1 MFKPSIKSPL
11 RHLLIGFLVCTLLLG
26 GAGISLVESPAGA
39 GSVDDAKRKVGQIA
53 DQLEAA
59 EEEVDRLSEELAIAV
74 ENKRQLEVEIVSTEV
89 EIAAKQTELGGVQ
102 GQMSDLAIE
111 AFVGGG
117 RGGSISGLLAPGG
130 GPNESVQRQYLTEIA
145 LNVGLASSDQLD
157 ALISD
162 LDDLQGRLERD
173 RAGAEDLAARITR
186 DEVTTENEID
196 KLVALNTKAERELGQ
211 AISAERARR
220 AAAAAAAARADAERI
235 TGGRDNGGGGG
246 GGGGN
251 GGGGG
256 GNGGGGSNPEP
267 FDPGSVPPSSSRGA
281 IAVAAAKSQIGV
293 RYIKYMSREGVGF
306 DCSGLTGW
314 AWGKAGVSI
323 PHQSRQQFNT
333 TAHVPIAYI
342 EPGDL
347 IYFYSP
353 ITHVGIYIGGGMMVD
368 APGPG
373 RFVRLAAVTFS
384 KVVGVSRPG

>member
-102 GQMSDLAIE
+102 GQMSNLAIE

-157 ALISD
+157 ALITD

-173 RAGAEDLAARITR
+173 RSDAEALAARITQ
-186 DEVTTENEID
+186 DEVTTQNEID
-196 KLVALNTKAERELGQ
+196 KLFALSAKAERELGQ
-211 AISAERARR
+211 ALSAERARR
-220 AAAAAAAARADAERI
+220 AAAAAAAARDDAERI
-235 TGGRDNGGGGG
+235 TGGR
-246 GGGGN
+246 
-251 GGGGG
+251 

-314 AWGKAGVSI
+314 AWEQAGVSI

-333 TAHVPIAYI
+333 TARVPIAYI

>member
-26 GAGISLVESPAGA
+26 GAGISLVESPASA

-157 ALISD
+157 ALITD

-173 RAGAEDLAARITR
+173 RADAEDLAARITQ
-186 DEVTTENEID
+186 DEVTTQNEID
-196 KLVALNTKAERELGQ
+196 KLFALSAKAERELGQ
-211 AISAERARR
+211 ALSAERARR
-220 AAAAAAAARADAERI
+220 AAAAAAAAREDAERI
-235 TGGRDNGGGGG
+235 TGGR
-246 GGGGN
+246 
-251 GGGGG
+251 

-314 AWGKAGVSI
+314 AWEQAGISI

-333 TAHVPIAYI
+333 TARVPIAYI

-353 ITHVGIYIGGGMMVD
+353 ITHVGIYVGGGMMVD

>member
-157 ALISD
+157 ALITD
-162 LDDLQGRLERD
+162 LDDLQRRLERD
-173 RAGAEDLAARITR
+173 RSDAEDLAARITQ
-186 DEVTTENEID
+186 DEVTTQNEID
-196 KLVALNTKAERELGQ
+196 KLFALNAKAERELGQ

-220 AAAAAAAARADAERI
+220 AAAAAAEARADAERI
-235 TGGRDNGGGGG
+235 TGGR
-246 GGGGN
+246 
-251 GGGGG
+251 

-314 AWGKAGVSI
+314 AWEQAGVSI

-333 TAHVPIAYI
+333 TARVPIAYI

-353 ITHVGIYIGGGMMVD
+353 ITHVGIYVGGGMMVD

>member
-11 RHLLIGFLVCTLLLG
+11 RHLLIGFLVCTVLLG

-89 EIAAKQTELGGVQ
+89 EIAAKQAELGGVQ

-145 LNVGLASSDQLD
+145 LNVGLASTDQLD
-157 ALISD
+157 ALITD

-173 RAGAEDLAARITR
+173 RSDAEALAARITQ
-186 DEVTTENEID
+186 DEVTTQNEID
-196 KLVALNTKAERELGQ
+196 KLFALSAKAERELGQ
-211 AISAERARR
+211 ALSAERARR
-220 AAAAAAAARADAERI
+220 AAAAAAAAREEADRI
-235 TGGRDNGGGGG
+235 T

-251 GGGGG
+251 G
-256 GNGGGGSNPEP
+256 GGGGSNPEP

-306 DCSGLTGW
+306 DCSGLTAW
-314 AWGKAGVSI
+314 AWEQAGVSM

-333 TAHVPIAYI
+333 TAHVPIKYI

-353 ITHVGIYIGGGMMVD
+353 ITHVGIYVGGGMMVD

-384 KVVGVSRPG
+384 KVTGVSRPG

>member
-26 GAGISLVESPAGA
+26 GAGISLVESPASA

-74 ENKRQLEVEIVSTEV
+74 EDKRQLEVEIVSTEV

-157 ALISD
+157 ALITD

-173 RAGAEDLAARITR
+173 RADAEDLAARITQ
-186 DEVTTENEID
+186 DEVTTQNEID
-196 KLVALNTKAERELGQ
+196 KLFALSAKAERELGQ
-211 AISAERARR
+211 ALSAERARR
-220 AAAAAAAARADAERI
+220 AAAAAAAAREDAERI
-235 TGGRDNGGGGG
+235 TGGR
-246 GGGGN
+246 
-251 GGGGG
+251 

-314 AWGKAGVSI
+314 AWEQAGISI

-333 TAHVPIAYI
+333 TARVPIAYI

-353 ITHVGIYIGGGMMVD
+353 ITHVGIYVGGGMMVD

-384 KVVGVSRPG
+384 KVTGVSRPG

>member
-1 MFKPSIKSPL
+1 MMFKPSIKSPL

-102 GQMSDLAIE
+102 GQMSNLAIE

-157 ALISD
+157 ALITD

-173 RAGAEDLAARITR
+173 RSDAEDLAARITQ
-186 DEVTTENEID
+186 DEVTTQNEID
-196 KLVALNTKAERELGQ
+196 KLFALSAKAERELGQ
-211 AISAERARR
+211 ALSAERARR
-220 AAAAAAAARADAERI
+220 AAAAAAAAREDADRI
-235 TGGRDNGGGGG
+235 TGGR
-246 GGGGN
+246 
-251 GGGGG
+251 

-314 AWGKAGVSI
+314 AWEQAGVSI

>member
-26 GAGISLVESPAGA
+26 GAGISLVESPASA

-74 ENKRQLEVEIVSTEV
+74 EDKRQLEVEIVSTEV

-157 ALISD
+157 ALITD

-173 RAGAEDLAARITR
+173 RADAEDLAARITR
-186 DEVTTENEID
+186 DEVTTQNEID
-196 KLVALNTKAERELGQ
+196 KLFALSAKAERELGQ
-211 AISAERARR
+211 ALSAERARR
-220 AAAAAAAARADAERI
+220 AAAAAAAAREDAERI
-235 TGGRDNGGGGG
+235 TGGR
-246 GGGGN
+246 
-251 GGGGG
+251 

-314 AWGKAGVSI
+314 AWEQAGISI

-333 TAHVPIAYI
+333 TARVPIAYI

-353 ITHVGIYIGGGMMVD
+353 ITHVGIYVGGGMMVD

>member
-26 GAGISLVESPAGA
+26 GAGISLVESPASA

-157 ALISD
+157 ALITD

-173 RAGAEDLAARITR
+173 RADAEDLAARITQ
-186 DEVTTENEID
+186 DEVTTQNEID
-196 KLVALNTKAERELGQ
+196 KLFALSAKAERELGQ
-211 AISAERARR
+211 ALSAERARR
-220 AAAAAAAARADAERI
+220 AAAAAAAAREDAERI
-235 TGGRDNGGGGG
+235 TGGN
-246 GGGGN
+246 
-251 GGGGG
+251 GGG

-293 RYIKYMSREGVGF
+293 RYIKFMSREGVGF
-306 DCSGLTGW
+306 DCSGLTAW
-314 AWGKAGVSI
+314 AWGQAGVSI

-333 TAHVPIAYI
+333 TARVPIAYI

-353 ITHVGIYIGGGMMVD
+353 ITHVGIYVGGGMMVD

>member
-1 MFKPSIKSPL
+1 MFKHSIKSPL

-74 ENKRQLEVEIVSTEV
+74 ENKRQLEVEIVSTEA

-157 ALISD
+157 ALITD

-173 RAGAEDLAARITR
+173 RSDAEDLAARITQ
-186 DEVTTENEID
+186 DEVTTQNEID
-196 KLVALNTKAERELGQ
+196 KLFALSAKAERELGQ
-211 AISAERARR
+211 ALSAERARR
-220 AAAAAAAARADAERI
+220 AAAAAAAAREEAERI
-235 TGGRDNGGGGG
+235 TGGRGDGGGGG
-246 GGGGN
+246 SGN
-251 GGGGG
+251 G
-256 GNGGGGSNPEP
+256 GGGGSNPEP

-281 IAVAAAKSQIGV
+281 IAVAAAKSQVGV

-306 DCSGLTGW
+306 DCSGLTAW
-314 AWGKAGVSI
+314 AWEQAGVSI

-333 TAHVPIAYI
+333 TARVPIAYI

-373 RFVRLAAVTFS
+373 RFVRYAAVTFS

>member
-11 RHLLIGFLVCTLLLG
+11 RHLLTGFLVCTLLLG
-26 GAGISLVESPAGA
+26 GAGISLVTSPAGA

-74 ENKRQLEVEIVSTEV
+74 EDKRQLEVEIVSTEV

-157 ALISD
+157 ALITD

-173 RAGAEDLAARITR
+173 RADAEDLAARITQ
-186 DEVTTENEID
+186 DEVTTQNEID
-196 KLVALNTKAERELGQ
+196 KLFALSAKAERELGQ
-211 AISAERARR
+211 ALSAERARR
-220 AAAAAAAARADAERI
+220 AAAAAAAAREEAERI
-235 TGGRDNGGGGG
+235 TGGN
-246 GGGGN
+246 
-251 GGGGG
+251 GGG

-314 AWGKAGVSI
+314 AWEQAGISI

-333 TAHVPIAYI
+333 TAHVPIKYI

-353 ITHVGIYIGGGMMVD
+353 ITHVGIYVGGGMMVD

-384 KVVGVSRPG
+384 KVTGVSRPG

>member
-157 ALISD
+157 ALITD

-173 RAGAEDLAARITR
+173 RSDAEDLAARITQ
-186 DEVTTENEID
+186 DEVTTQNEID
-196 KLVALNTKAERELGQ
+196 KLFALSAKAERELGQ
-211 AISAERARR
+211 ALSAERARR
-220 AAAAAAAARADAERI
+220 AAAAAAAAREEAERLA
-235 TGGRDNGGGGG
+235 GGGGGG

-251 GGGGG
+251 GGGE
-256 GNGGGGSNPEP
+256 SNPEP
-267 FDPGSVPPSSSRGA
+267 FDPGTVPPSSSRGA
-281 IAVAAAKSQIGV
+281 IAVAAAKSQVGV
-293 RYIKYMSREGVGF
+293 PYIKYMSREGVGF
-306 DCSGLTGW
+306 DCSGLTAW
-314 AWGKAGVSI
+314 AWGQAGVSI

-333 TAHVPIAYI
+333 TDHVPIAYI

-373 RFVRLAAVTFS
+373 RFVRYAAVTFS
-384 KVVGVSRPG
+384 KVTGVSRPG

>member
-26 GAGISLVESPAGA
+26 GAGISLVESPASA

-145 LNVGLASSDQLD
+145 LNVGLANSDQLD
-157 ALISD
+157 ALITD

-173 RAGAEDLAARITR
+173 RADAEDLAARITQ
-186 DEVTTENEID
+186 DEVTTQNEID
-196 KLVALNTKAERELGQ
+196 KLFALSAKAERELGQ
-211 AISAERARR
+211 ALSAERARR
-220 AAAAAAAARADAERI
+220 AAAAAAAAREDAERI
-235 TGGRDNGGGGG
+235 TGGR
-246 GGGGN
+246 
-251 GGGGG
+251 

-314 AWGKAGVSI
+314 AWEQAGVSI

-333 TAHVPIAYI
+333 TARVPIAYI

-353 ITHVGIYIGGGMMVD
+353 ITHVGIYVGGGMMVD

>member
-11 RHLLIGFLVCTLLLG
+11 RHLLTGFLVCALLLG

-157 ALISD
+157 ALITD
-162 LDDLQGRLERD
+162 LDDLQRRLERD
-173 RAGAEDLAARITR
+173 RADAEDLAARITR
-186 DEVTTENEID
+186 DEVTTQNEID
-196 KLVALNTKAERELGQ
+196 KLFALSAKAERELGQ
-211 AISAERARR
+211 ALSAERARR
-220 AAAAAAAARADAERI
+220 AAAAAAAAREEAEQI
-235 TGGRDNGGGGG
+235 TGGN
-246 GGGGN
+246 
-251 GGGGG
+251 GGG

-293 RYIKYMSREGVGF
+293 RYIKFMSREGVGF
-306 DCSGLTGW
+306 DCSGLTAW
-314 AWGKAGVSI
+314 AWGQAGVSI

-333 TAHVPIAYI
+333 TARVPIAYI

>member
-74 ENKRQLEVEIVSTEV
+74 EDKRQLEVEIVSTEV

-157 ALISD
+157 ALITD

-173 RAGAEDLAARITR
+173 RADAEDLAARITQ
-186 DEVTTENEID
+186 DEVTTQNEID
-196 KLVALNTKAERELGQ
+196 KLFALSAKAERELGQ
-211 AISAERARR
+211 ALSAERARR
-220 AAAAAAAARADAERI
+220 AAAAAAAAREDAERI
-235 TGGRDNGGGGG
+235 TGGR
-246 GGGGN
+246 
-251 GGGGG
+251 

-314 AWGKAGVSI
+314 AWEQAGISI

-333 TAHVPIAYI
+333 TARVPIAYI

-353 ITHVGIYIGGGMMVD
+353 ITHVGIYVGGGMMVD

-384 KVVGVSRPG
+384 KVTGVSRPG

>member
-157 ALISD
+157 ALITD

-173 RAGAEDLAARITR
+173 RSDAEDLAARITQ
-186 DEVTTENEID
+186 DEVTTQNEID
-196 KLVALNTKAERELGQ
+196 KLFALSAKAERELGQ
-211 AISAERARR
+211 ALSAERARR
-220 AAAAAAAARADAERI
+220 AAAAAAAAREDAERI
-235 TGGRDNGGGGG
+235 TGGR
-246 GGGGN
+246 
-251 GGGGG
+251 

-314 AWGKAGVSI
+314 AWEQAGVSI

-333 TAHVPIAYI
+333 TARVPIAYI

-353 ITHVGIYIGGGMMVD
+353 ITHVGIYVGGGMMVD

>member
-1 MFKPSIKSPL
+1 MFKPSMKSPL

-157 ALISD
+157 ALITD
-162 LDDLQGRLERD
+162 LDDLQRRLERD
-173 RAGAEDLAARITR
+173 RSDAEDLAARITQ
-186 DEVTTENEID
+186 DEVTTQNEID
-196 KLVALNTKAERELGQ
+196 KLFALSAKAERELGQ
-211 AISAERARR
+211 ALSAERARR
-220 AAAAAAAARADAERI
+220 AAAAAAAAREDAERI
-235 TGGRDNGGGGG
+235 TGGR
-246 GGGGN
+246 
-251 GGGGG
+251 

-306 DCSGLTGW
+306 DCSGLTAW
-314 AWGKAGVSI
+314 AWEQAGVSI

-333 TAHVPIAYI
+333 TARVPIAYI

-353 ITHVGIYIGGGMMVD
+353 ITHVGIYVGGGMMVD

-384 KVVGVSRPG
+384 KVTGVSRPG

>member
-11 RHLLIGFLVCTLLLG
+11 RHLLTGFLVCTLLLG
-26 GAGISLVESPAGA
+26 GAGISLVASPAGA

-157 ALISD
+157 ALITD

-173 RAGAEDLAARITR
+173 RADAEALAARITQ
-186 DEVTTENEID
+186 DEVSTQNEID
-196 KLVALNTKAERELGQ
+196 KLFALSAKAERELGQ
-211 AISAERARR
+211 ALSAERARR
-220 AAAAAAAARADAERI
+220 AAAAAAAAREEAERI
-235 TGGRDNGGGGG
+235 TGGN
-246 GGGGN
+246 
-251 GGGGG
+251 GGG

-306 DCSGLTGW
+306 DCSGLTAW
-314 AWGKAGVSI
+314 AWEQAGISI

-333 TAHVPIAYI
+333 TAHVPIKYI

-353 ITHVGIYIGGGMMVD
+353 ITHVGIYVGGGMMVD

-384 KVVGVSRPG
+384 KVTGVSRPG

>member
-26 GAGISLVESPAGA
+26 GAGISLVESPASA

-74 ENKRQLEVEIVSTEV
+74 EDKRQLEVEIVSTEV

-157 ALISD
+157 ALITD

-173 RAGAEDLAARITR
+173 RADAEALAARITQ
-186 DEVTTENEID
+186 DEVSTQNEID
-196 KLVALNTKAERELGQ
+196 KLFALSAKAERELGQ
-211 AISAERARR
+211 ALSAERARR
-220 AAAAAAAARADAERI
+220 AAAAAAAAREDAERI
-235 TGGRDNGGGGG
+235 TGGR
-246 GGGGN
+246 
-251 GGGGG
+251 

-314 AWGKAGVSI
+314 AWEQAGISI

-333 TAHVPIAYI
+333 TARVPIAYI

-353 ITHVGIYIGGGMMVD
+353 ITHVGIYVGGGMMVD

>member
-1 MFKPSIKSPL
+1 MFKPSVKSPL

-59 EEEVDRLSEELAIAV
+59 EEEIDRLSEELAIAV

-157 ALISD
+157 ALITD

-173 RAGAEDLAARITR
+173 RSDAEDLAARITQ
-186 DEVTTENEID
+186 DEVTTQNEID
-196 KLVALNTKAERELGQ
+196 KLFALNAKAERELGQ
-211 AISAERARR
+211 ALSAERARR
-220 AAAAAAAARADAERI
+220 AAAAAAAAREEAERLA
-235 TGGRDNGGGGG
+235 
-246 GGGGN
+246 
-251 GGGGG
+251 GG

-267 FDPGSVPPSSSRGA
+267 FDPGTVPPSSSRGA
-281 IAVAAAKSQIGV
+281 IAVAAAKSQVGV
-293 RYIKYMSREGVGF
+293 PYIKYMSREGVGF
-306 DCSGLTGW
+306 DCSGLTAW
-314 AWGKAGVSI
+314 AWGQAGVSI

-373 RFVRLAAVTFS
+373 RFVRYAAVTFS
-384 KVVGVSRPG
+384 KVTGVSRPG

>member
-1 MFKPSIKSPL
+1 MMFKPSIKSPL

-74 ENKRQLEVEIVSTEV
+74 EDKRQLEVEIVSTEV

-157 ALISD
+157 ALITD
-162 LDDLQGRLERD
+162 LDDLQRRLERD
-173 RAGAEDLAARITR
+173 RADAEDLAARITQ
-186 DEVTTENEID
+186 DEVTTQNEID
-196 KLVALNTKAERELGQ
+196 KLVDLNAKAERELGQ
-211 AISAERARR
+211 ALSAERARR
-220 AAAAAAAARADAERI
+220 AAAAAAAARDEAERI
-235 TGGRDNGGGGG
+235 TGGG

-251 GGGGG
+251 G
-256 GNGGGGSNPEP
+256 GGGGSNPEP

-293 RYIKYMSREGVGF
+293 RYIKFMSREGVGF
-306 DCSGLTGW
+306 DCSGLTAW
-314 AWGKAGVSI
+314 AWGQAGVSI

-333 TAHVPIAYI
+333 TARVPIAYI

>member
-1 MFKPSIKSPL
+1 MMFKPSIKSPL

-157 ALISD
+157 ALITD

-173 RAGAEDLAARITR
+173 RADSEDLAARITQ
-186 DEVTTENEID
+186 DEVTTQNEID
-196 KLVALNTKAERELGQ
+196 KLFALNAKAERELGQ
-211 AISAERARR
+211 ALSAERARR

-235 TGGRDNGGGGG
+235 TGGR
-246 GGGGN
+246 GN
-251 GGGGG
+251 GGG
-256 GNGGGGSNPEP
+256 GGGGSNPEP
-267 FDPGSVPPSSSRGA
+267 FDPDSVPPSSSRGA

-293 RYIKYMSREGVGF
+293 RYIKFMSREGVGF

-314 AWGKAGVSI
+314 AWEQAGVSI

-333 TAHVPIAYI
+333 TARVPIAYI

-373 RFVRLAAVTFS
+373 RFVRYAAVTFS

>member
-1 MFKPSIKSPL
+1 MMFKPSIKSPL

-26 GAGISLVESPAGA
+26 GAGSSLVASPAGA

-157 ALISD
+157 ALITD

-173 RAGAEDLAARITR
+173 RAEAEDLAARITQ
-186 DEVTTENEID
+186 DEVTTQNEID
-196 KLVALNTKAERELGQ
+196 KLFALSAKAERELGQ
-211 AISAERARR
+211 ALSAERARR
-220 AAAAAAAARADAERI
+220 AAAAAAAAREEAERI
-235 TGGRDNGGGGG
+235 TGGRGD
-246 GGGGN
+246 
-251 GGGGG
+251 
-256 GNGGGGSNPEP
+256 GGGGSNPEP
-267 FDPGSVPPSSSRGA
+267 FDPDSVPPSSSRGA
-281 IAVAAAKSQIGV
+281 IAVAAAKSQVGV

-306 DCSGLTGW
+306 DCSGLTAW
-314 AWGKAGVSI
+314 AWEQAGVSI

-333 TAHVPIAYI
+333 TARVPIAYI

-373 RFVRLAAVTFS
+373 RFVRYAAVTFS

>member
-39 GSVDDAKRKVGQIA
+39 GSVDDAKRKVSQIA
-53 DQLEAA
+53 DQLDAA

-157 ALISD
+157 ALITD

-173 RAGAEDLAARITR
+173 RADAEDLAARITQ
-186 DEVTTENEID
+186 DEVTTQNEID
-196 KLVALNTKAERELGQ
+196 KLFALNAKAERELGQ

-220 AAAAAAAARADAERI
+220 AAAAAAAAREDAERI
-235 TGGRDNGGGGG
+235 TGGN
-246 GGGGN
+246 
-251 GGGGG
+251 GGG

-281 IAVAAAKSQIGV
+281 IAVAAAKSQVGV

-306 DCSGLTGW
+306 DCSGLTAW
-314 AWGKAGVSI
+314 AWEQAGVSI

-373 RFVRLAAVTFS
+373 RFVRYAAVTFS

>member
-74 ENKRQLEVEIVSTEV
+74 EDKRQLEVEIVSTEV

-157 ALISD
+157 ALITD

-173 RAGAEDLAARITR
+173 RADAEDLAARITQ
-186 DEVTTENEID
+186 DEVTTQNEID
-196 KLVALNTKAERELGQ
+196 KLFALSAKAERELGQ
-211 AISAERARR
+211 ALSAERARR
-220 AAAAAAAARADAERI
+220 AAAAAAAAREDAERI
-235 TGGRDNGGGGG
+235 TGGR
-246 GGGGN
+246 
-251 GGGGG
+251 

-314 AWGKAGVSI
+314 AWEQAGISI

-333 TAHVPIAYI
+333 TARVPIAYI

-353 ITHVGIYIGGGMMVD
+353 ITHVGIYVGGGMMVD

>member
-26 GAGISLVESPAGA
+26 GAGISLVESPASA

-157 ALISD
+157 ALITD

-173 RAGAEDLAARITR
+173 RADAEDLAARITQ
-186 DEVTTENEID
+186 DEVTTQNEID
-196 KLVALNTKAERELGQ
+196 KLVDLNAKAERELGQ
-211 AISAERARR
+211 ALSAERARR
-220 AAAAAAAARADAERI
+220 AAAAAAAAREEAERI
-235 TGGRDNGGGGG
+235 TGGN
-246 GGGGN
+246 
-251 GGGGG
+251 GGG

-314 AWGKAGVSI
+314 AWEQAGISI

-333 TAHVPIAYI
+333 TAHVPIKYI

-353 ITHVGIYIGGGMMVD
+353 ITHVGIYVGGGMMVD

-384 KVVGVSRPG
+384 KVTGVSRPG

>member
-11 RHLLIGFLVCTLLLG
+11 RHLLIGFLVCTLVLG

-117 RGGSISGLLAPGG
+117 RGGSISVLLAPGG

-157 ALISD
+157 ALITD

-173 RAGAEDLAARITR
+173 RSDAEDLAARITQ
-186 DEVTTENEID
+186 DEVTTQNEID
-196 KLVALNTKAERELGQ
+196 KLFALSAKAERELGQ
-211 AISAERARR
+211 ALSAERARR
-220 AAAAAAAARADAERI
+220 AAAAAAAAREEADRI
-235 TGGRDNGGGGG
+235 T

-251 GGGGG
+251 G
-256 GNGGGGSNPEP
+256 GGGGSNPEP

-314 AWGKAGVSI
+314 AWEQAGISI

-333 TAHVPIAYI
+333 TAHVPIKYI

>member
-1 MFKPSIKSPL
+1 MFKPSMKSPL

-157 ALISD
+157 ALITD
-162 LDDLQGRLERD
+162 LDDLQRRLERD
-173 RAGAEDLAARITR
+173 RSDAEDLAARITQ
-186 DEVTTENEID
+186 DEVTTQNEID
-196 KLVALNTKAERELGQ
+196 KLFALSAKAERELGQ

-220 AAAAAAAARADAERI
+220 AAAAAAEARADAERI
-235 TGGRDNGGGGG
+235 TGGR
-246 GGGGN
+246 
-251 GGGGG
+251 

-314 AWGKAGVSI
+314 AWEQAGVSI

-333 TAHVPIAYI
+333 TARVPIAYI

-353 ITHVGIYIGGGMMVD
+353 ITHVGIYVGGGMMVD

>member
-1 MFKPSIKSPL
+1 MFKPSMKSPL

-157 ALISD
+157 ALITD
-162 LDDLQGRLERD
+162 LDDLQRRLERD
-173 RAGAEDLAARITR
+173 RSDAEDLAARITQ
-186 DEVTTENEID
+186 DEVTTQNEID
-196 KLVALNTKAERELGQ
+196 KLFALSAKAERELGQ
-211 AISAERARR
+211 ALSAERARR
-220 AAAAAAAARADAERI
+220 AAAAAAAAREDAERI
-235 TGGRDNGGGGG
+235 TGGR
-246 GGGGN
+246 
-251 GGGGG
+251 

-314 AWGKAGVSI
+314 AWEQAGVSI

-333 TAHVPIAYI
+333 TARVPIAYI

-353 ITHVGIYIGGGMMVD
+353 ITHVGIYVGGGMMVD

>member
-11 RHLLIGFLVCTLLLG
+11 RHLLTGFLVCTLLLG
-26 GAGISLVESPAGA
+26 GAGISLVASPAGA

-157 ALISD
+157 ALITD
-162 LDDLQGRLERD
+162 LDDLQRRLERD
-173 RAGAEDLAARITR
+173 RADAEDLAARITQ
-186 DEVTTENEID
+186 DEVTTQNEID
-196 KLVALNTKAERELGQ
+196 KLVDLNAKAERELGQ
-211 AISAERARR
+211 ALSAERARR
-220 AAAAAAAARADAERI
+220 AAAAAAAARDEAERI
-235 TGGRDNGGGGG
+235 TGGG

-251 GGGGG
+251 G
-256 GNGGGGSNPEP
+256 GGGGSNPEP

-293 RYIKYMSREGVGF
+293 RYIKFMSREGVGF
-306 DCSGLTGW
+306 DCSGLTAW
-314 AWGKAGVSI
+314 AWGQAGVSI

-333 TAHVPIAYI
+333 TARVPIAYI

>member
-11 RHLLIGFLVCTLLLG
+11 RHLLTGFLVCTLLLG
-26 GAGISLVESPAGA
+26 GAGISLVASPAGA

-117 RGGSISGLLAPGG
+117 HGGSISGLLAPGG

-157 ALISD
+157 ALITD

-173 RAGAEDLAARITR
+173 RADAEDLAARITQ
-186 DEVTTENEID
+186 DEVTTQNEID
-196 KLVALNTKAERELGQ
+196 KLFALSAKAERELGQ
-211 AISAERARR
+211 ALSAERARR
-220 AAAAAAAARADAERI
+220 AAAAAAEARADAERI
-235 TGGRDNGGGGG
+235 TGGRGD
-246 GGGGN
+246 
-251 GGGGG
+251 
-256 GNGGGGSNPEP
+256 GGGGSNPEP

-306 DCSGLTGW
+306 DCSGLTAW
-314 AWGKAGVSI
+314 AWEQAGVSI

-333 TAHVPIAYI
+333 TARVPIAYI

-373 RFVRLAAVTFS
+373 RFVRYAAVTFS

>member
-11 RHLLIGFLVCTLLLG
+11 RHLLTGFLVCTLLLG
-26 GAGISLVESPAGA
+26 GAGISLVASPAGA

-145 LNVGLASSDQLD
+145 LNVGLANSDQLD
-157 ALISD
+157 ALITD

-173 RAGAEDLAARITR
+173 RADAEDLAARITQ
-186 DEVTTENEID
+186 DEVSTQNEID
-196 KLVALNTKAERELGQ
+196 KLFALSAKAERELGQ
-211 AISAERARR
+211 ALSAERARR
-220 AAAAAAAARADAERI
+220 AAAAAAAAREEAERI
-235 TGGRDNGGGGG
+235 TGGN
-246 GGGGN
+246 
-251 GGGGG
+251 GGG

-306 DCSGLTGW
+306 DCSGLTAW
-314 AWGKAGVSI
+314 AWEQAGISI

-333 TAHVPIAYI
+333 TAHVPIKYI

-353 ITHVGIYIGGGMMVD
+353 ITHVGIYVGGGMMVD

-384 KVVGVSRPG
+384 KVTGVSRPG

>member
-1 MFKPSIKSPL
+1 MFKPSIKSSL
-11 RHLLIGFLVCTLLLG
+11 RHLLVGFLVCTLLVG
-26 GAGISLVESPAGA
+26 GAGISLVESPANA
-39 GSVDDAKRKVGQIA
+39 GSVDDAKRKVSQIA

-74 ENKRQLEVEIVSTEV
+74 ENKRQLEVEIATTEV

-102 GQMSDLAIE
+102 GQMSNLAIE

-173 RAGAEDLAARITR
+173 RSDAEDLAARITQ
-186 DEVTTENEID
+186 DEVTTQNEID
-196 KLVALNTKAERELGQ
+196 KLVALNAKAERELGQ
-211 AISAERARR
+211 ALSAERGRR
-220 AAAAAAAARADAERI
+220 AAAAAAAARAEADRI
-235 TGGRDNGGGGG
+235 TGGN

-251 GGGGG
+251 GGSGNS
-256 GNGGGGSNPEP
+256 GNGGGGSNLEP

-306 DCSGLTGW
+306 DCSGLTAW
-314 AWGKAGVSI
+314 AWDQAGVSI

-333 TAHVPIAYI
+333 TARVPIAYI

>member
-11 RHLLIGFLVCTLLLG
+11 RHLLTGFLVCTLLLG
-26 GAGISLVESPAGA
+26 GAGISLVTSPAGA

-145 LNVGLASSDQLD
+145 LNVGLANSDQLD
-157 ALISD
+157 ALITD

-173 RAGAEDLAARITR
+173 RADAEDLAARITQ
-186 DEVTTENEID
+186 DEVTTQNEID
-196 KLVALNTKAERELGQ
+196 KLFALSAKAERELGQ
-211 AISAERARR
+211 ALSAERARR
-220 AAAAAAAARADAERI
+220 AAAAAAAAREEAERI
-235 TGGRDNGGGGG
+235 TGGN
-246 GGGGN
+246 
-251 GGGGG
+251 GGG

-314 AWGKAGVSI
+314 AWEQAGISI

-333 TAHVPIAYI
+333 TAHVPIKYI

-353 ITHVGIYIGGGMMVD
+353 ITHVGIYVGGGMMVD

>member
-26 GAGISLVESPAGA
+26 GAGISLVESPASA

-89 EIAAKQTELGGVQ
+89 EIAAKKTELGGVQ

-157 ALISD
+157 ALITD

-173 RAGAEDLAARITR
+173 RADAEDLAARITQ
-186 DEVTTENEID
+186 DEVTTQNEID
-196 KLVALNTKAERELGQ
+196 KLFALSAKAERELGQ
-211 AISAERARR
+211 ALSAERARR
-220 AAAAAAAARADAERI
+220 AAAAAAAAREDAERI
-235 TGGRDNGGGGG
+235 TGGR
-246 GGGGN
+246 
-251 GGGGG
+251 

-314 AWGKAGVSI
+314 AWEQAGISI

-333 TAHVPIAYI
+333 TARVPIAYI

-353 ITHVGIYIGGGMMVD
+353 ITHVGIYVGGGMMVD

>member
-1 MFKPSIKSPL
+1 MMFKPSIKSPL

-39 GSVDDAKRKVGQIA
+39 GSVDDAKRKVSQIA
-53 DQLEAA
+53 DQLDAA

-74 ENKRQLEVEIVSTEV
+74 ENKRQLEVEIASTEV

-157 ALISD
+157 ALITD

-173 RAGAEDLAARITR
+173 RSDAEDLAARITQ
-186 DEVTTENEID
+186 DEVTTQNEID
-196 KLVALNTKAERELGQ
+196 KLFALNAKAERELGQ

-220 AAAAAAAARADAERI
+220 AAAAAAAAREEAERI
-235 TGGRDNGGGGG
+235 TGDRGDG

-251 GGGGG
+251 G
-256 GNGGGGSNPEP
+256 GGGGSNPEP

-281 IAVAAAKSQIGV
+281 IAVAAAKSQVGV

-306 DCSGLTGW
+306 DCSGLTAW
-314 AWGKAGVSI
+314 AWEQAGVSI

-333 TAHVPIAYI
+333 TARVPIAYI

-373 RFVRLAAVTFS
+373 RFVRYAAVTFS

>member
-11 RHLLIGFLVCTLLLG
+11 RHLLIGFLVCTVLLG

-157 ALISD
+157 ALITD

-173 RAGAEDLAARITR
+173 RSDAEALAARITQ
-186 DEVTTENEID
+186 DEVTTQNEID
-196 KLVALNTKAERELGQ
+196 KLFALSAKAERELGQ
-211 AISAERARR
+211 ALSAERARR
-220 AAAAAAAARADAERI
+220 AAAAAAAAREDADRI
-235 TGGRDNGGGGG
+235 T
-246 GGGGN
+246 
-251 GGGGG
+251 GGG

-314 AWGKAGVSI
+314 AWEQAGVSI

-333 TAHVPIAYI
+333 TARVPIAYI

-373 RFVRLAAVTFS
+373 RFVRYAAVTFS

>member
-145 LNVGLASSDQLD
+145 LNVGLASTDQLD
-157 ALISD
+157 ALITD

-173 RAGAEDLAARITR
+173 RSDAEALAARITQ
-186 DEVTTENEID
+186 DEVTTQNEID
-196 KLVALNTKAERELGQ
+196 KLFALSAKAERELGQ
-211 AISAERARR
+211 ALSAERARR
-220 AAAAAAAARADAERI
+220 AAAAAAAAREGAERI
-235 TGGRDNGGGGG
+235 TGDRGD
-246 GGGGN
+246 
-251 GGGGG
+251 GGGG

-314 AWGKAGVSI
+314 AWEQAGVSI

-333 TAHVPIAYI
+333 TARVPIAYI

-353 ITHVGIYIGGGMMVD
+353 ITHVGIYVGGGMMVD

>member
-1 MFKPSIKSPL
+1 MMFKPSIKSPL

-26 GAGISLVESPAGA
+26 GAGISLVESPASA
-39 GSVDDAKRKVGQIA
+39 GSVDDAKRKVSQIA

-157 ALISD
+157 ALITD

-173 RAGAEDLAARITR
+173 RSDAEDLAARITQ
-186 DEVTTENEID
+186 DEVTTQNEID
-196 KLVALNTKAERELGQ
+196 KLFALNAKAERELGQ

-220 AAAAAAAARADAERI
+220 AAAAAAAAREDAERI
-235 TGGRDNGGGGG
+235 TGGRGDGGGS
-246 GGGGN
+246 GN
-251 GGGGG
+251 
-256 GNGGGGSNPEP
+256 GGGSNPEP

-281 IAVAAAKSQIGV
+281 IAVAAAKSQVGV

-306 DCSGLTGW
+306 DCSGLTAW
-314 AWGKAGVSI
+314 AWEQAGVSI

-333 TAHVPIAYI
+333 TARVPIAYI

-373 RFVRLAAVTFS
+373 RFVRYAAVTFS

>member
-26 GAGISLVESPAGA
+26 GAGISLVESPASA

-157 ALISD
+157 ALITD
-162 LDDLQGRLERD
+162 LDDLQRRLERD
-173 RAGAEDLAARITR
+173 RSDAEDLAARITQ
-186 DEVTTENEID
+186 DEVTTQNEID
-196 KLVALNTKAERELGQ
+196 KLFALNAKAERELGQ

-220 AAAAAAAARADAERI
+220 AAAAAAEARADAERI
-235 TGGRDNGGGGG
+235 TGGRGD
-246 GGGGN
+246 
-251 GGGGG
+251 
-256 GNGGGGSNPEP
+256 GGGGSNPEP

-293 RYIKYMSREGVGF
+293 RYIKYMSREGVGC

-314 AWGKAGVSI
+314 AWDQAGVSI

-333 TAHVPIAYI
+333 TARVPIAYI

-373 RFVRLAAVTFS
+373 RFVRLAPVTFS

>member
-11 RHLLIGFLVCTLLLG
+11 RHLLTGFLVCTLLLG
-26 GAGISLVESPAGA
+26 GAGISLVASPAGA

-157 ALISD
+157 ALITD

-173 RAGAEDLAARITR
+173 RADAEDLAARITQ
-186 DEVTTENEID
+186 DEVTTQNEID
-196 KLVALNTKAERELGQ
+196 KLFALSAKAERELGQ
-211 AISAERARR
+211 ALSAERARR
-220 AAAAAAAARADAERI
+220 AAAAAAAAREDAERI
-235 TGGRDNGGGGG
+235 TGGR
-246 GGGGN
+246 
-251 GGGGG
+251 

-314 AWGKAGVSI
+314 AWEQAGISI

-333 TAHVPIAYI
+333 TARVPIAYI

-353 ITHVGIYIGGGMMVD
+353 ITHVGIYVGGGMMVD